1 MLFDAV
7 GRLSV
12 FDSLRNYLYVGFG
25 STFFIDFKQV
35 HQRYGMHRLYSI
47 EQEIQKKPRFEFN
60 RPLNCIEML
69 YGPSKSMLLDP
80 RIPWQDAPAV
90 VWLDY
95 DKSLNLEK
103 LADCERVLTKA
114 RHGTMLLV
122 TVPVHAGNPKGRADR
137 WRSALGQWVPFSD
150 SDSTL
155 DTSRVAEI
163 CLDALTENAEQVVE
177 TARPGWKFEQIVRL
191 RYQDSTPMATWGG
204 MLLQKGQPGQL
215 KDCRFRELPF
225 VRRKGRPTY
234 NLEVPNL
241 TPAERA
247 LVEGRLPG
255 RLRGARAQLRKHAIP
270 EQEADRLREVYR
282 YAPRFV
288 ETFA

>member
-1 MLFDAV
+1 VANSPSFERINYSVRPAKATERHMLFDAV

-150 SDSTL
+150 SDSTSIRRAWQRSAL
-155 DTSRVAEI
+155 MPLPRTPNRWSR
-163 CLDALTENAEQVVE
+163 
-177 TARPGWKFEQIVRL
+177 RPGL
-191 RYQDSTPMATWGG
+191 GG
-204 MLLQKGQPGQL
+204 SSS
-215 KDCRFRELPF
+215 R
-225 VRRKGRPTY
+225 
-234 NLEVPNL
+234 
-241 TPAERA
+241 
-247 LVEGRLPG
+247 
-255 RLRGARAQLRKHAIP
+255 
-270 EQEADRLREVYR
+270 
-282 YAPRFV
+282 
-288 ETFA
+288 